1 MVGMLT
7 STCGRAGWTV
17 RTDGAIGRRR
27 KSVSVNAGMF
37 SAGHDQP
44 VTYRHSDHSLDGVA
58 RSRRHSGWTGGPTS
72 HAGIWTAPVYVAQ
85 SPFRSVVGADVV
97 TPHRSARRNSVRR
110 TAGSVPDDAH
120 SRSAA
125 AASPAVKMIALP
137 SVSPPSSG

>member
-7 STCGRAGWTV
+7 RTWVRAGWMV
-17 RTDGAIGRRR
+17 RTDGAMGRRA
-27 KSVSVNAGMF
+27 KSVAVNAGRF

-44 VTYRHSDHSLDGVA
+44 VTYRHSDHSLDGVV

-110 TAGSVPDDAH
+110 TAGSVPDEAH
-120 SRSAA
+120 SRSCA
-125 AASPAVKMIALP
+125 AASRPLRTTESP
-137 SVSPPSSG
+137 SE